1 VLSNEYKINSMRCEA
16 PKRETEKRKMTVF
29 RYKIVLC

>member
-1 VLSNEYKINSMRCEA
+1 MRCEA